1 MTSCQ
6 YGIDRLGDEWVTP
19 NKVDYLARSISQQLP
34 DSKQLTV
41 THFVT
46 YLNMQYWLR
55 AGNIFRGPVWE
66 LVECDENTDEFVNY
80 TQAENPQ
87 RQPIIIGTLKGNID
101 GVSFSQRMLAFP
113 ECPDGGDTCVG
124 WDARAYAVKKVVLGL
139 THSVI
144 EAHKQQVSLTP

>member
-55 AGNIFRGPVWE
+55 AGNIFRGPIWE
-66 LVECDENTDEFVNY
+66 LVECDQHTDEFINY
-80 TQAENPQ
+80 TQAENP
-87 RQPIIIGTLKGNID
+87 
-101 GVSFSQRMLAFP
+101 
-113 ECPDGGDTCVG
+113 
-124 WDARAYAVKKVVLGL
+124 
-139 THSVI
+139 
-144 EAHKQQVSLTP
+144 